1 MEYILSWL
9 SGEWQSRKSFIIK
22 FHTFVVIVM
31 ITQWWLLEY
40 VSLIKYFGSGASEI
54 KLHVWHCM
62 SVKLRLL
69 IAQFQITTTKQSA
82 WLFIKSFFFQK
93 NWKWGSKIRKSDI
106 SFNYKANLWLMGG
119 SSFSSHLNKVA
130 KHITTCGWRKFIYLP
145 ETFGRETIGAMR
157 LCPNATHVFVK
168 QEWQS
173 CVNLHQF
180 LSKWCVIE
188 RTCRQNSKHLC
199 SENFGIL
206 KFMHPH

>member
-1 MEYILSWL
+1 MAIEKKLYYQIPQFCSH
-9 SGEWQSRKSFIIK
+9 S
-22 FHTFVVIVM
+22 
-31 ITQWWLLEY
+31 QWWLLKY
-40 VSLIKYFGSGASEI
+40 VSLIKYLGSGAFEI

-69 IAQFQITTTKQSA
+69 IAQFQITTTEPKCLAIYQEV
-82 WLFIKSFFFQK
+82 FFSK
-93 NWKWGSKIRKSDI
+93 KKWKWGSKIRKLDI
-106 SFNYKANLWLMGG
+106 FLNYKANLWLMGG

-130 KHITTCGWRKFIYLP
+130 KHITTCAWRKFIYLP
-145 ETFGRETIGAMR
+145 ETFGREIIRAMR

-188 RTCRQNSKHLC
+188 RTCRQNYMST
-199 SENFGIL
+199 FVFW
-206 KFMHPH
+206 KFMRPH